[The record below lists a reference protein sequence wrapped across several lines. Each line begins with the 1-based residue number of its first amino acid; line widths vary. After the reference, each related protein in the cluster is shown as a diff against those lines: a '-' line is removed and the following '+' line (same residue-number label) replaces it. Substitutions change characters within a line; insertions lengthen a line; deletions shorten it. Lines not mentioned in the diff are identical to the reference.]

1 MGTLERKTGMSRWPR
16 RKEAISGILAAAGTI
31 TLCVCLLVLGI
42 LQERFAPLRTQKMW
56 DGQMLGASSGVLTIT
71 APSRETVHTTV
82 NHGLGSVPVA
92 LVLGLD
98 LPGFD
103 YYEIIDDRR
112 ESGGTP
118 AEIPVHLSAMVRKPY
133 NGTFTVRLK
142 HYLGGQRTFTVRWL
156 AIKLETHQGEPSG
169 KPASLDLVVQHPVG
183 AVPRMQASAAPC
195 KAGKIPGRQK
205 RLILPC
211 LFCKASTPYLP
222 RLDAN
227 VTSLSWVRCFH
238 EDTRQKSPGAGR

>member
-1 MGTLERKTGMSRWPR
+1 MARGPQ
-16 RKEAISGILAAAGTI
+16 RKEAISGMLAAAGTI

-42 LQERFAPLRTQKMW
+42 LQERFTSLRTQDIW
-56 DGQMLGASSGVLTIT
+56 DGQMLRASSGVLAIT

-82 NHGLGSVPVA
+82 NHGLGNVPVA

-112 ESGGTP
+112 ESGGAP
-118 AEIPVHLSAMVRKPY
+118 AEMPVHLSAMVRKPY

-156 AIKLETHQGEPSG
+156 AIKLESPRGGPSG
-169 KPASLDLVVQHPVG
+169 KPASLSPVLQCR
-183 AVPRMQASAAPC
+183 VIESTASC
-195 KAGKIPGRQK
+195 N
-205 RLILPC
+205 L
-211 LFCKASTPYLP
+211 
-222 RLDAN
+222 
-227 VTSLSWVRCFH
+227 
-238 EDTRQKSPGAGR
+238 